1 MITAPT
7 ATPKPRPRWLQFSLR
22 GLLLLMVVISAPL
35 GWFAWKRERLRAQRE
50 AIQAIE
56 SLGGL
61 AIYDLE
67 YSDVP
72 LDASGE
78 IVWPGPARLRRVLGD
93 DAFVHVV
100 DVRLAGIEV
109 TASHLNCLKGLPRC
123 RLLDLSSAKITDA
136 ALVSLVGRTR
146 FEQLFLAGTGVTDKG
161 LFKSSG

>member
-1 MITAPT
+1 
-7 ATPKPRPRWLQFSLR
+7 
-22 GLLLLMVVISAPL
+22 MVVISAPL
-35 GWFAWKRERLRAQRE
+35 GWFAWKLERLRAQRE

-56 SLGGL
+56 SLGGS
-61 AIYDLE
+61 AVYDLV

-78 IVWPGPARLRRVLGD
+78 IVWPGPAWLRQVLGD

-109 TASHLNCLKGLPRC
+109 TASHLKCLEGLPRC

-136 ALVSLVGRTR
+136 ALVALSGRRGSRHTFVPEIAR
-146 FEQLFLAGTGVTDKG
+146 LLAAGKNSWAV
-161 LFKSSG
+161 LAV